1 MIQQDL
7 VERLNLGLYIMGV
20 TGGIGCGKSY
30 SCEMLTKEA
39 QPVGLNVK
47 QIEMDEIRRGILGNL
62 SGYEKVREAIAY
74 EFGKHLLK
82 RDGTIDR
89 KGLGHVIFKDRD
101 ALEEYRRIMD
111 PAMRTELRARISG
124 NQGIVLVDWGP
135 LVEDR
140 MLDAVNYNALL
151 ITCEQGIQMGRIS
164 YGDLSAEEI
173 MDRVKSQLS
182 PEVKEKKILEAQSK
196 AGRGV
201 FIKFDT
207 TNNPSKAE
215 YAALLEDIAVRLK

>member
-7 VERLNLGLYIMGV
+7 VERLNSGLYLLGV

-30 SCEMLTKEA
+30 SCAMLVAEGK
-39 QPVGLNVK
+39 PVGLNVK
-47 QIEMDEIRRGILGNL
+47 QIEMDEIRRGILGNVK
-62 SGYEKVREAIAY
+62 GYEKTREAIAS

-89 KGLGHVIFKDRD
+89 KMLGHVIFKDRD

-111 PAMRTELRARISG
+111 PVMRAELKTRISG

-140 MLDAVNYNALL
+140 MLDSVNYNALL
-151 ITCEQGIQMGRIS
+151 VTCEQKVQIGRIS
-164 YGDLSAEEI
+164 YGDLSMDEI
-173 MDRVKSQLS
+173 MDRVNSQLNS
-182 PEVKEKKILEAQSK
+182 ELKEKKILEAQTK

-201 FIKFDT
+201 LIKFDT
-207 TNNPSKAE
+207 TKNPSKAE
-215 YAALLEDIAVRLK
+215 YAALLEDIAVELK